1 MRRIA
6 CFILSLL
13 IITGVPVSACAA
25 QSPGGIETQ
34 SLYTAK
40 PTVNIS
46 ISKAGIATFYLTCRG
61 KSDVTK
67 IKAKTCIEKKSGTR
81 WVKVNVGT
89 SDNYIYHSVNSSKM
103 IHHLLSSSPAPAAT
117 AAQQR
122 SLCTQKP
129 QNLSQSPLMPNI
141 NNKGEQK

>member
-34 SLYTAK
+34 SLYTAR

-103 IHHLLSSSPAPAAT
+103 MTSFTKQLTGSGSY
-117 AAQQR
+117 R
-122 SLCTQKP
+122 CTTTFTLYAKTTEP
-129 QNLSQSPLMPNI
+129 I
-141 NNKGEQK
+141 TITTYAEY

>member
-103 IHHLLSSSPAPAAT
+103 MTSFTKQLTGSGSY
-117 AAQQR
+117 R
-122 SLCTQKP
+122 CTTTFTLYAKTTEP
-129 QNLSQSPLMPNI
+129 I
-141 NNKGEQK
+141 TITTYAEY

>member
-6 CFILSLL
+6 CFMLSLL

-25 QSPGGIETQ
+25 QASGGIETQ
-34 SLYTAK
+34 SLYTTK

-46 ISKAGIATFYLTCRG
+46 ISEAGIATFYLTCRG

-89 SDNYIYHSVNSSKM
+89 SDNYIYHSVNSSKLM
-103 IHHLLSSSPAPAAT
+103 ISFTKQLTGSGSY
-117 AAQQR
+117 R
-122 SLCTQKP
+122 CTTTFTLYAKTTET
-129 QNLSQSPLMPNI
+129 I
-141 NNKGEQK
+141 TITTYAEY

>member
-6 CFILSLL
+6 CFMLSLL

-25 QSPGGIETQ
+25 QASGGIETQ
-34 SLYTAK
+34 SLYTAR

-46 ISKAGIATFYLTCRG
+46 ISEAGIATFYLTCRG

-81 WVKVNVGT
+81 WVKVNIGT
-89 SDNYIYHSVNSSKM
+89 ADNYIYHSVNSSKM
-103 IHHLLSSSPAPAAT
+103 MTSFTKQLTGSGSY
-117 AAQQR
+117 R
-122 SLCTQKP
+122 CTTTFTLYAKTTETITIT
-129 QNLSQSPLMPNI
+129 NYA
-141 NNKGEQK
+141 EY

>member
-6 CFILSLL
+6 CFMLSLL
-13 IITGVPVSACAA
+13 IITGVPVFACAA

-34 SLYTAK
+34 NLYSAK
-40 PTVNIS
+40 PTVTFI
-46 ISKAGIATFYLTCRG
+46 IAGDGNSSVTLRCPG

-89 SDNYIYHSVNSSKM
+89 SDNYIYHSVNSSKLM
-103 IHHLLSSSPAPAAT
+103 TSFTKQLTGSGSY
-117 AAQQR
+117 R
-122 SLCTQKP
+122 CTTTFTLYAKTTETITIT
-129 QNLSQSPLMPNI
+129 NYA
-141 NNKGEQK
+141 EY

>member
-6 CFILSLL
+6 CFMLSLL

-25 QSPGGIETQ
+25 QASGGIETQ

-103 IHHLLSSSPAPAAT
+103 MTSFNKPLTGSGSY
-117 AAQQR
+117 R
-122 SLCTQKP
+122 CTTTFTLYAKTTET
-129 QNLSQSPLMPNI
+129 I
-141 NNKGEQK
+141 TITTYAEY

>member
-25 QSPGGIETQ
+25 QSPGAIETQ
-34 SLYTAK
+34 SLYTTK

-46 ISKAGIATFYLTCRG
+46 ISEAGIATFYLTCRG

-103 IHHLLSSSPAPAAT
+103 MTSFNKQLTGSGSY
-117 AAQQR
+117 R
-122 SLCTQKP
+122 CTTTFTLYAKTTEP
-129 QNLSQSPLMPNI
+129 I
-141 NNKGEQK
+141 TITTYAEY

>member
-13 IITGVPVSACAA
+13 LITGVPVSACAA

-34 SLYTAK
+34 SLYTTR

-46 ISKAGIATFYLTCRG
+46 INKAGIATINLICRG

-67 IKAKTCIEKKSGTR
+67 IKAKTCIEKKSGTK

-89 SDNYIYHSVNSSKM
+89 SDNYIYHSVNSSRMMTSFTKQ
-103 IHHLLSSSPAPAAT
+103 LTGSGSY
-117 AAQQR
+117 R
-122 SLCTQKP
+122 CTTTFTLYAKTTEP
-129 QNLSQSPLMPNI
+129 I
-141 NNKGEQK
+141 TITTYAEY

>member
-6 CFILSLL
+6 CFMLSLL

-103 IHHLLSSSPAPAAT
+103 MTSFTKQLTGSGSY
-117 AAQQR
+117 R
-122 SLCTQKP
+122 CTTTFTLYAKTTEP
-129 QNLSQSPLMPNI
+129 I
-141 NNKGEQK
+141 TITTYAEY

>member
-34 SLYTAK
+34 SLYSAK
-40 PTVNIS
+40 PTVTFI
-46 ISKAGIATFYLTCRG
+46 IAGDGNSSVTLRCPG

-89 SDNYIYHSVNSSKM
+89 SDNYIYHSVNSSKLM
-103 IHHLLSSSPAPAAT
+103 TSFTKQLKLS
-117 AAQQR
+117 R
-122 SLCTQKP
+122 SLI
-129 QNLSQSPLMPNI
+129 MPNI

>member
-103 IHHLLSSSPAPAAT
+103 MTSFTKQLTGSGSY
-117 AAQQR
+117 R
-122 SLCTQKP
+122 CTTTFTLYAKTTET
-129 QNLSQSPLMPNI
+129 I
-141 NNKGEQK
+141 TITTYAEY

>member
-6 CFILSLL
+6 CFMLSLL

-34 SLYTAK
+34 SLYSAK
-40 PTVNIS
+40 PTVTFI
-46 ISKAGIATFYLTCRG
+46 IAGDGNSSVTLRCPG

-89 SDNYIYHSVNSSKM
+89 SDNYIYHSVNSSKLM
-103 IHHLLSSSPAPAAT
+103 TSFTKQLTGSGSY
-117 AAQQR
+117 R
-122 SLCTQKP
+122 CTTTFTLYAKTTETITIT
-129 QNLSQSPLMPNI
+129 NYA
-141 NNKGEQK
+141 EY